1 MNRGSARRAGGYRG
15 RSSRSGVG
23 TSLRYVPVGAGRHS
37 TNDALECKDGTPPNR
52 REAPKQPS
60 PGSISRQSEHELT
73 LGHSYKQDRPSSG
86 NSEGL
91 SHMGINQHGQ
101 NPLETASSSS
111 QPSGCSSA
119 SDSAH
124 ENHLPPLSDLSLKEN
139 TKSLQNESQIQTPI
153 KYGINSMPFQ
163 NKGPQF
169 EKNSLSKTIGT
180 GNIELSGH
188 PGVVEPFDI
197 CPVKTGTSIV
207 LKVPLLS
214 KNREKRRESKRA
226 EEGPKG
232 DVISSGMVLLK
243 GYISSSDQVKIVKKC
258 RELGLGSGGFYQPG
272 YRDGGKLNLQMM
284 CLGKNWDPETGKYE
298 DERPVD
304 NAKPPP
310 IPDEFFHLVKQAIQ
324 DSQALLSKEKIE
336 ASKVEKE
343 LPWMT
348 PDICIVN
355 FYTTSGRLGLHQDRD
370 EREETLRKGLP
381 VVSFSIGDS
390 AEFLYSNQRDVFNAD
405 KVLLESGDVL
415 IFGGESRRIFHGV
428 ASILPNTSPQVLL
441 KETNLRPGRLNLTF
455 RQY

>member
-73 LGHSYKQDRPSSG
+73 LGHSYKQDRSSSG
-86 NSEGL
+86 NNEGL

-139 TKSLQNESQIQTPI
+139 TKNLQNESQIQTPI

-207 LKVPLLS
+207 LKAPLLS

-355 FYTTSGRLGLHQDRD
+355 FYTTSGRLGLHQDKD
-370 EREETLRKGLP
+370 ERPETLRKGLP

-415 IFGGESRRIFHGV
+415 IFGGESRLIFHGV
-428 ASILPNTSPQVLL
+428 ASILPNTFPQVLL